1 MSKSKHGWKHT
12 TCSGTVCTKRL
23 RYAESNELIPIKTI
37 KTFMGFPQEY
47 QLVGG
52 VTAQQKQLGNAVC
65 PPVAKVIAE
74 ALRA

>member
-1 MSKSKHGWKHT
+1 MSQHSEPVFIFRH
-12 TCSGTVCTKRL
+12 C
-23 RYAESNELIPIKTI
+23 
-37 KTFMGFPQEY
+37 FGFPRGY

-74 ALRA
+74 AILELL